1 MTDETHLGNQLS
13 SPQALFL
20 NDQQNF
26 EQRPITFPSHLGF
39 QEVQIQVKA
48 FGINQADLMQR
59 AGKYPAPKG
68 YAQDLL
74 GLEFSGVIEKLGTQV
89 SAWQIG
95 DRVMGIVASGAYSQV
110 LVCHEDTLIKIPD
123 HLSFEEAA
131 AIPEVFLTAFD
142 ALKRG
147 HIQPHQK
154 ILVHAVG
161 SGVGQAISQIAQ
173 VYHAQVYGT
182 SRQAWK
188 LSTLSDQGLI
198 KAGICLSDEEEIKN
212 FEKTYDSSFDQV
224 IDLVGAVYFQSN
236 LKVLAYQGK
245 MICVGLLS
253 GQQAS
258 ISMGLLLQKRLQIEG
273 TVLRSRS
280 LAEKIQLVQ
289 DFKKEILP
297 ALNCGQLKPCL
308 AKSFKVGA
316 IEMAHQTLKN
326 HEIIGKITVS
336 W

>member
-1 MTDETHLGNQLS
+1 MIQQA
-13 SPQALFL
+13 QALYL
-20 NDQQNF
+20 NADQSF
-26 EQRPITFPSHLGF
+26 ERKAIEIPRSLGSQDVF
-39 QEVQIQVKA
+39 IQVKA
-48 FGINQADLMQR
+48 FGINQADLLQR
-59 AGKYPAPKG
+59 LGKYPAPKA
-68 YAQDLL
+68 YAQDIL
-74 GLEFSGVIEKLGTQV
+74 GLEFSGVVEAVGSHVDQ
-89 SAWQIG
+89 WQIG
-95 DRVMGIVASGAYSQV
+95 DRVMGIVASGAYSQI
-110 LVCHEDTLIKIPD
+110 LVCHADTLIKIPD

-147 HIQPHQK
+147 QIKPYQK

-161 SGVGQAISQIAQ
+161 SGVGQAIAQISQLYQAQ
-173 VYHAQVYGT
+173 VFGT
-182 SRQAWK
+182 SRQEWK
-188 LSTLSDQGLI
+188 LKALTEQGLI
-198 KAGICLSDEEEIKN
+198 KQGICLNHEEQIKA
-212 FEKTYDSSFDQV
+212 FEKEFDSTFHQV

-253 GQQAS
+253 GQQ
-258 ISMGLLLQKRLQIEG
+258 SMIALGLLLQKRLQIEG

-289 DFKKEILP
+289 EFKREILP
-297 ALNCGQLKPCL
+297 AFSDGKLSPCL
-308 AKSFKVGA
+308 SKVFKVDE
-316 IEMAHQTLKN
+316 IEQAHFTLKN